1 MDIQDKRVL
10 RGDFI
15 KVSKSIRTRS
25 PSKFPRPSEETLFQQ
40 TFTDSQMERLSG
52 G

>member
-15 KVSKSIRTRS
+15 KVSKSIRARS
-25 PSKFPRPSEETLFQQ
+25 PSRVPRTSDDALFQQ